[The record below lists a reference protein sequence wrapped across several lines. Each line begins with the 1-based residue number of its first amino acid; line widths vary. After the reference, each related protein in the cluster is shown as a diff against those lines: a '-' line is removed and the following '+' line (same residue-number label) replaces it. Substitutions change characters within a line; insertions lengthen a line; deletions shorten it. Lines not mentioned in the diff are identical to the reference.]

1 MKNARRRE
9 RECLGRSQNTV
20 HTTHFQGFVV
30 NIILFRGYTVD
41 SWTLKAANL
50 LSFEAGHEAPV
61 APVHRSLT
69 V

>member
-1 MKNARRRE
+1 MFRTFTKYGSHHSFSRICGEHN
-9 RECLGRSQNTV
+9 
-20 HTTHFQGFVV
+20 
-30 NIILFRGYTVD
+30 LFMGYTVD

-61 APVHRSLT
+61 ALVHRSLT

>member
-1 MKNARRRE
+1 MPEGE
-9 RECLGRSQNTV
+9 RESVFRTFTKYGSHHSFSRICGEHN
-20 HTTHFQGFVV
+20 
-30 NIILFRGYTVD
+30 LFRGYTVD